1 MPPLRRQE
9 ASGDMP
15 AYYNE
20 IDPYAAQWLRN
31 LIAAGHIAPGDVD
44 ERDIRDIRPDDL
56 RGYDQCHFFAGI
68 GVWSRALREAGWSD
82 DRPVWTGSC
91 PCQPFS
97 AAGQRGGFA
106 DERHLWP
113 AFHYL
118 IAQCRPAR
126 ILGEQVASPDALRWL
141 DLVSADLEGAGYAV
155 GAADLCAAGDCV
167 AAGET
172 ETGRATIEWIQ
183 RAVLTCPDPVLAAEL
198 SDFAEWSGESLG
210 VGPAHIRQ
218 RLCWMADADKQFDD
232 GSRIGGAAGRIESAD
247 GCAISALAGAVPAGR
262 AERWSGAGDR
272 SLVGRGCVSGL
283 GVADGERSS
292 PRREAAARMGHG
304 CPAVAAGVDD
314 GAASALGELGHADDA
329 RPQGRIEHR
338 HGAGQRIARPT
349 GVARFADP
357 DWIVCTDGKARP
369 IEPGAFPLAHGIAG
383 RVGRL
388 RGYGNAMHLGKIA
401 AFIRAADDA
410 CNDTKAASEVA
421 P

>member
-1 MPPLRRQE
+1 
-9 ASGDMP
+9 MP

-31 LIAAGHIAPGDVD
+31 LIASGHIAPGDVD
-44 ERDIRDIRPDDL
+44 ERDIRDVRPDDL
-56 RGYDQCHFFAGI
+56 RGYTQCHFFAGI
-68 GVWSRALREAGWSD
+68 GVWSRALREAGWPD
-82 DRPVWTGSC
+82 DRSVWTGSC

-113 AFHYL
+113 AFFHL

-126 ILGEQVASPDALRWL
+126 ILGEQVASPDALQWL
-141 DLVSADLEGAGYAV
+141 DLVSADLEAAGYAF

-172 ETGRATIEWIQ
+172 ETGRATIEWIR

-198 SDFAEWSGESLG
+198 SDFAEWSGGSLG
-210 VGPAHIRQ
+210 YGPAHIRQ
-218 RLCWMADADKQFDD
+218 RLCWVADAD
-232 GSRIGGAAGRIESAD
+232 GGD
-247 GCAISALAGAVPAGR
+247 AGA
-262 AERWSGAGDR
+262 ERKQRGGQQR
-272 SLVGRGCVSGL
+272 LV
-283 GVADGERSS
+283 A
-292 PRREAAARMGHG
+292 PHG
-304 CPAVAAGVDD
+304 CD
-314 GAASALGELGHADDA
+314 GAQRGALGELGDAACDAQWQSRLTSQGGGAQEPARGSGISRVSDLRLGDADDA
-329 RPQGRIEHR
+329 RSQGRIEHR
-338 HGAGQRIARPT
+338 HGAGQRIARPS
-349 GVARFADP
+349 GVARYADP

-369 IEPGAFPLAHGIAG
+369 VEPGSFPLAHGIAG

-410 CNDTKAASEVA
+410 CTYIRTASEVA